1 MDELNIMETEDQ
13 VVEAEKSGN
22 GLLIAGIAAGAAALG
37 AAGHWAYGKIKNAI
51 KARKE
56 VDAAYEDQETKEE
69 DSNQEVEESVE
80 D

>member
-1 MDELNIMETEDQ
+1 MSDELNIMENDDQ

-37 AAGHWAYGKIKNAI
+37 AAGHWAYGKIKNTI

-56 VDAAYEDQETKEE
+56 AKAAEDQEADE
-69 DSNQEVEESVE
+69 DSDQEIEESE
-80 D
+80 EK